1 MRKRKTLLVLVCFMI
16 IIIFTGCLDK
26 MPRIRVKAENL
37 DLTEEDF
44 NELSKEAKLLDGDMK
59 EDFVRL
65 TFDVYIENIKRDDN
79 NKVKVLNLN
88 KFNTEEKTR
97 IIYMKEIENND
108 SDPNHLFS
116 GKYYL
121 DLRGLSREEIVKLY
135 KELELSVN
143 YVVNGNL
150 SEEIYKFD
158 DNFNLNSQ

>member
-1 MRKRKTLLVLVCFMI
+1 MKRRKTLLVLVCFMI
-16 IIIFTGCLDK
+16 IFIFTGCLDK
-26 MPRIRVKAENL
+26 LPKITVKAENL

-44 NELSKEAKLLDGDMK
+44 NELRKETELLDGDSK

-65 TFDVYIENIKRDDN
+65 TFDVYIENIESNDN

-88 KFNTEEKTR
+88 KFNTDGKVR
-97 IIYMKEIENND
+97 LIYIKEIEKDD
-108 SDPNHLFS
+108 SDPKHLFS

-135 KELELSVN
+135 KELEISVN

-158 DNFNLNSQ
+158 DNFNLNS